1 MERFGWRRIR
11 RQFLILKSLYENY
24 SVDFTYLTID
34 LVLMTIIKDKKTAII
49 FGASG
54 LVGGYCLRLLLERE
68 TYHEVRSFG
77 RRKLPVN
84 HEKLTQY
91 LIDFEAM
98 DADADKIKGNDVFIC
113 LGTTRAK
120 AGREGFI
127 KVDFDYSFQAAKFA
141 VMNGANQLILVSS
154 VGADAKSFLLYPKTK
169 GQLEEAVKRLP
180 FWATHILQPSILLG
194 NRGENRM
201 GERIAATLSTTI
213 NRFSEGVLGIYSPI
227 EAETVAKAMVQLAQ
241 GIAQGVHVHTSAE
254 LIKMVED
261 RRLIS

>member
-1 MERFGWRRIR
+1 M
-11 RQFLILKSLYENY
+11 N
-24 SVDFTYLTID
+24 ID
-34 LVLMTIIKDKKTAII
+34 IELMTIIKDNKTAVI

-54 LVGGYCLRLLLERE
+54 LVGGHCLRLLLERE
-68 TYHEVRSFG
+68 TYQQVRSFG
-77 RRKLPVN
+77 RRRMSLN
-84 HEKLTQY
+84 HEKLVQY
-91 LIDFEAM
+91 VVDFEDLAL
-98 DADADKIKGNDVFIC
+98 DADKIKGNDVFIC

-120 AGREGFI
+120 AGRAGFI

-201 GERIAATLSTTI
+201 GERIAASISTTI
-213 NRFSEGVLGIYSPI
+213 NRFSDGVLGIYSPI

-241 GIAQGVHVHTSAE
+241 GIDEGVHIHTSAA
-254 LIKMVED
+254 LIKMLAEYKT
-261 RRLIS
+261 